1 MRTRPSVAADR
12 LIVELHRGNDNFT
25 VVGFD
30 DVHNVARLGSFV
42 LMPVQANYVVAEVIG
57 LWEKDPISSRFNDA
71 SGSDMDK
78 AASAK
83 YLDLTPIGM
92 LRSGTVGSF
101 EFGVSVFPPLYADAL
116 YARDEDLDRI
126 FHVADPMS
134 TQGLVDRE
142 GTIIQGIVP
151 QSIEV
156 GTSVVFRGYPVKV
169 RIDEFLGGH
178 VAVLGNT
185 GSGKSCTVATILQS
199 LFDRPAEFAARG
211 ASFLI
216 LDVNGEYRPAFR
228 RLPLSIGKR
237 YLRADIDPSSAAP
250 EPDDSGVEHT
260 AVFRLPH
267 WFMSVE
273 EWELLLRASE
283 RTQQPV
289 LRTALGLT
297 SLFSDEMKDSLSGIK
312 NHILA
317 FTVISILQNDAGSPT
332 KADRIKSLLS
342 TFKTN
347 EINLDGV
354 RLKIAIS
361 FGQMADAEGLTSY
374 LKTYVLESAVIPNY
388 AHKSFPF
395 EVLSSALNLAL
406 HYEEAHGNRQ
416 IRDFCSQ
423 MVTRLK
429 WVGERD
435 EFAFLRLDPKK
446 LTLEELDPVQFVESL
461 IGLERSGNNYLKTS
475 QLTILDLNEA
485 AGEVVEIT
493 AAVIARMIFERLRR
507 ASPRNQFPVHIILE
521 EAHRYIAEKPSRYA
535 IDVGRTFERI
545 AKEGRKY
552 GAFLQVAS
560 QRPSELSKTV
570 LSQCSNFVV
579 HRIQN
584 PDDLAHIR
592 QMTPFI
598 SDSVLRRLPSL
609 PKQHALIFGSSVNI
623 PTTFK
628 ARRVDPAPD
637 SDDAKIRDIWFRPTN
652 YSLPWIVPSDVR
664 GEEEIS
670 DILGTDDV
678 LDF

>member
-1 MRTRPSVAADR
+1 M
-12 LIVELHRGNDNFT
+12 L
-25 VVGFD
+25 
-30 DVHNVARLGSFV
+30 
-42 LMPVQANYVVAEVIG
+42 VQANYVVAEVIG
-57 LWEKDPISSRFNDA
+57 LWEKDPISSRFNET

-126 FHVADPMS
+126 FQVADPMS

-142 GTIIQGIVP
+142 GAIIQGNVP

-156 GTSVVFRGYPVKV
+156 GTSVIFRGYPVKV
-169 RIDEFLGGH
+169 RIDEFFGGH

-228 RLPLSIGKR
+228 RLPLPIGKR
-237 YLRADIDPSSAAP
+237 YLRADIDPFSAAP
-250 EPDDSGVEHT
+250 VPDDSGVEHT
-260 AVFRLPH
+260 AIFRLPH

-297 SLFSDEMKDSLSGIK
+297 SLFSDEMRDNLSGIK

-317 FTVISILQNDAGSPT
+317 FTIISILQNDAGSPT
-332 KADRIKSLLS
+332 KADRIRSLLS

-354 RLKIAIS
+354 RPKILIS

-374 LKTYVLESAVIPNY
+374 LKPYVLESVMIPNY

-395 EVLSSALNLAL
+395 EVLSSALDLAL

-435 EFAFLRLDPKK
+435 EFAFLRVDPKK
-446 LTLEELDPVQFVESL
+446 LTLEELDPFQFVEGL
-461 IGLERSGNNYLKTS
+461 I
-475 QLTILDLNEA
+475 
-485 AGEVVEIT
+485 
-493 AAVIARMIFERLRR
+493 
-507 ASPRNQFPVHIILE
+507 
-521 EAHRYIAEKPSRYA
+521 
-535 IDVGRTFERI
+535 
-545 AKEGRKY
+545 
-552 GAFLQVAS
+552 
-560 QRPSELSKTV
+560 
-570 LSQCSNFVV
+570 
-579 HRIQN
+579 
-584 PDDLAHIR
+584 
-592 QMTPFI
+592 
-598 SDSVLRRLPSL
+598 
-609 PKQHALIFGSSVNI
+609 
-623 PTTFK
+623 
-628 ARRVDPAPD
+628 
-637 SDDAKIRDIWFRPTN
+637 
-652 YSLPWIVPSDVR
+652 
-664 GEEEIS
+664 
-670 DILGTDDV
+670 
-678 LDF
+678 